1 MATIQPIS
9 TVSYN
14 TEDFLL
20 MKLKEF
26 YNAHIIREWYYIKH
40 KGEDGDK
47 DHIHLRVVPNRRID
61 PMEFQDELKE
71 YTPDNPKPL
80 GCIGI
85 RYSKEEDWILYVVH
99 DKDYLKQKYNGGEKG
114 EKIPYEWTD
123 IVCSDD
129 YMLENK
135 FIRAKATIRHSSASI
150 AQQIKQGKSSF
161 DLILEG
167 ENPHT
172 VNAIAQSM
180 YRCDYKDL
188 QSRHNSLCE
197 QLEILGFTP
206 ILNEDGVSYHLI
218 SIEELTGMTHT

>member
-14 TEDFLL
+14 SEDFLL
-20 MKLKEF
+20 MKLKEL
-26 YNAHIIREWYYIKH
+26 YDAHIIREWYYIKH

-47 DHIHLRVVPNRRID
+47 DHIHLRVVPNRRLD

-71 YTPDNPKPL
+71 YTPDYDKPL

-85 RYSKEEDWILYVVH
+85 RYSKEEDWLLYVVH
-99 DKDYLKQKYNGGEKG
+99 DKDYLKQKYQGGEKG
-114 EKIPYEWTD
+114 EKLPYHFTD

-135 FIRAKATIRHSSASI
+135 FVRAQATLRHSSASI
-150 AQQIKQGKSSF
+150 AHQIKQGKSSF
-161 DLILEG
+161 ELILEG

-172 VNAIAQSM
+172 VNAITRSL
-180 YRCDYKDL
+180 YVSDYDRL
-188 QSRHNSLCE
+188 LERANSLSE
-197 QLEILGFTP
+197 FIVSLGYRP
-206 ILNEDGVSYHLI
+206 VLNDDENSYRF
-218 SIEELTGMTHT
+218 EKM

>member
-14 TEDFLL
+14 TEEFLL
-20 MKLKEF
+20 NKLNEL
-26 YNAHIIREWYYIKH
+26 YSAHIIREWYYIKH

-47 DHIHLRVVPNRRID
+47 DHIHLRIVPNRRLD

-71 YTPDNPKPL
+71 YTSKHSKPL

-85 RYSKEEDWILYVVH
+85 RYSKEEDWLLYVVH
-99 DKDYLKQKYNGGEKG
+99 DKDYLKQKYSGGDKG
-114 EKIPYEWTD
+114 EKIPYQFTD

-135 FIRAKATIRHSSASI
+135 FIRAKATLRHSSASI
-150 AQQIKQGKSSF
+150 AQQIKQGKSTF

-172 VNAIAQSM
+172 VNAIAQTM

-188 QSRHNSLCE
+188 QARHNSLVE
-197 QLEILGFTP
+197 ELSLLGFVP
-206 ILNEDGVSYHLI
+206 ILNEDGLSYHIVSY
-218 SIEELTGMTHT
+218 EEFKG